1 MISYRADR
9 LIATYFEAAV
19 REGARRADPTGS
31 LVPANNSEIRQAL
44 VELAEF
50 IEHLE
55 ARAVDVEFGGR
66 AAQQVLEYAGGA
78 DRKLFVEKAATLEED
93 FPDPGS
99 LAEHRAAQKAQKAQ
113 RHRTISYFKS
123 VLRIAGYVVLWA
135 VCRPAAIILIF
146 SELMGI
152 AEEVFGA

>member
-31 LVPANNSEIRQAL
+31 LVLANNSEIRQAFIK
-44 VELAEF
+44 LAEF

-55 ARAVDVEFGGR
+55 ARAVDVEFSGR

-99 LAEHRAAQKAQKAQ
+99 LAEHRAAKTLR
-113 RHRTISYFKS
+113 RHAIISHVKS
-123 VLRIAGYVVLWA
+123 GFRILGYLILLAPLPVV
-135 VCRPAAIILIF
+135 AAILIVA
-146 SELMGI
+146 EAVGI
-152 AEEVFGA
+152 IEEVFGA